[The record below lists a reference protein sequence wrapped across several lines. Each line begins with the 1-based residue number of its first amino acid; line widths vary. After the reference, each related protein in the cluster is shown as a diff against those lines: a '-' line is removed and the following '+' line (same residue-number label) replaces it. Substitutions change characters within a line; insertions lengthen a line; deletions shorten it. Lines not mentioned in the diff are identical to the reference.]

1 MCEPTTMALMALQG
15 ASSISAIQNQNTAA
29 ASNAAHAI
37 AASNDEIAS
46 TTEQYIEQNRSL
58 IQGGFDAILEGRQAE
73 SLAYTSAIENGVQG
87 ASVKAML
94 RDRRQ
99 KTGRSQTRLNQEM
112 DSLARQTGANYK
124 HIASKTQGRINSVPT
139 TSFGLG
145 DLAKIAAPAVRAEM
159 E

>member
-15 ASSISAIQNQNTAA
+15 ASTVSAIQSQNSAA
-29 ASNAAHAI
+29 VANSQHAI
-37 AASNDEIAS
+37 SAGNDETAS
-46 TTEQYIEQNRSL
+46 TTEQYIEQSRSL
-58 IQGGFDAILEGRQAE
+58 IQGGFDAILEGRANE
-73 SLAYTSAIENGVQG
+73 ALAYTSAIENGVQG

-94 RDRRQ
+94 RDRKQ
-99 KTGRSQTRLNQEM
+99 KTGRSAGRTNQEI
-112 DSLARQTGANYK
+112 DSLTRQTGANYK

>member
-1 MCEPTTMALMALQG
+1 MCEPTTIAMMALQG
-15 ASSISAIQNQNTAA
+15 ASAVSGIQSQNTAA
-29 ASNAAHAI
+29 ARNASHAI
-37 AASNDEIAS
+37 SAGNDEAAS

-73 SLAYTSAIENGVQG
+73 ALAYTSAIENGVQG

-99 KTGRSQTRLNQEM
+99 KAGRSQTRLNQEM